1 MHFSGVF
8 INLVI
13 QLAHMKDFKKV
24 FSLSFIL
31 VLFASYVLINSMNE
45 LGLIR
50 SSASIINEV
59 EPVDSSFH
67 TKKEKEVF
75 KKMLR
80 DRSVLEPGQ
89 YFHNSQLCGTCHGYD
104 PTGLSS
110 HDSQG
115 NDVNLHDDWMSSMMA
130 LSAKDPLW
138 RAKVSHEI
146 LVNPSISLEIQNK
159 CTSCHA
165 PQGHFTAI
173 FNGQTHYTLSD
184 LYNDSLGLDGVAC
197 VACHSIGPNGLGNMF
212 TGHIPYDT
220 LFQLYGPFIDPL
232 TGPMQLY
239 TGFTPTYSP
248 HVSEGRFCSPCHTLI
263 TQSVDL
269 NGIPTGRS
277 FVEQSTYHEWVNSN
291 YSLDFITC
299 QNCHMP
305 RLQDSI
311 IIAKDMSTKRYPF
324 NLHKFQGSNEFMLK
338 LIKNNKVDLGVDVPD
353 ANFDSTIAATLIN
366 LQQHT
371 ITMDLVLDS
380 MYSDTAYFSVKLVNL
395 AGHKFPTGYPSRR
408 AIVQFAV
415 VGISGDT
422 LFKSGFFDGNY
433 EVQGI
438 NSTFEPHYD
447 VISQPDQVQIYEMV
461 MGDVNGDKTTV
472 LMRADTMLKDNRLV
486 PQGFSTSHPVYD
498 TTQVVLGVSDDDFN
512 KFNNGMEGSGWDIIQ
527 YRIPINGYS
536 QPFNVVARMY
546 YQAVP
551 PGYLTEMFSHTSSEI
566 DLFKDMYNAADKEP
580 VLMVERMIQG
590 IALGIQNTIQT
601 IPTIWPD
608 PTSDGW
614 INIQWK
620 DIQADEVVVMNLNGQ
635 ILAIYHIEQGISTIR
650 IQLPEASG
658 IYLIDVRARGKR
670 SVQKIIRK

>member
-1 MHFSGVF
+1 
-8 INLVI
+8 
-13 QLAHMKDFKKV
+13 MKDFKKV

-50 SSASIINEV
+50 SSASIININEE

-67 TKKEKEVF
+67 TKKEKEVL

-89 YFHNSQLCGTCHGYD
+89 YFHTSGVCGSCHGYD
-104 PTGLSS
+104 VTGNSS
-110 HDSQG
+110 VDAQG
-115 NDVNLHDDWMSSMMA
+115 NDINLHDDWMSTMMA
-130 LSAKDPLW
+130 LSAKDPFW

-146 LVNPSISLEIQNK
+146 LVNPGISLEIQNK

-165 PQGHFTAI
+165 PMGHYTAL
-173 FNGQTHYTLSD
+173 FNGQTHYTLAD
-184 LYNDSLGLDGVAC
+184 LYADTMGLDGVSC

-212 TGHIPYDT
+212 TGHIPFDT
-220 LFQLYGPFIDPL
+220 LFLIYGPFIDPL

-248 HVSEGRFCSPCHTLI
+248 HVSEGRLCSPCHTLI
-263 TQSVDL
+263 TESVDL

-277 FVEQSTYHEWVNSN
+277 FIEQATYHEWVNSV
-291 YSLDFITC
+291 YSIDEISC
-299 QNCHMP
+299 QRCHMP
-305 RLQDSI
+305 RLMDSVV
-311 IIAKDMSTKRYPF
+311 IAKDLFEKRFPF
-324 NLHKFQGSNEFMLK
+324 NLHTFQGSNEFMLK
-338 LIKNNKVDLGVDVPD
+338 LIKNNKADLGVSVPD
-353 ANFDSTIAATLIN
+353 ANFDSTIAATLVN

-371 ITMDLVLDS
+371 LTMDLVLDS
-380 MYSDTAYFSVKLVNL
+380 MFSDTAYFSVKLVNL
-395 AGHKFPTGYPSRR
+395 AGHKFPSGYPSRR
-408 AIVQFAV
+408 AILQFAV

-433 EVQGI
+433 EVQGM

-472 LMRADTMLKDNRLV
+472 LLRADTMLKDNRLV

-498 TTQVVLGVSDDDFN
+498 TTQVVLGVPDDDFN
-512 KFNNGMEGSGWDIIQ
+512 MYINGMEGSGWDIIQ

-566 DLFKDMYNAADKEP
+566 DLFKDMYNAAEKEP
-580 VLMVERMIQG
+580 VLMAERMIQG
-590 IALGIQNTIQT
+590 IALGIQNTTQT
-601 IPTIWPD
+601 TPTIWPD

-614 INIQWK
+614 INIRWK
-620 DIQADEVVVMNLNGQ
+620 DTQADEVVVMNLNGQ
-635 ILAIYHIEQGISTIR
+635 ILAIYHVEQGLPTIR
-650 IQLPEASG
+650 IQLPETSG
-658 IYLIDVRARGKR
+658 IYLIDVRAGGRR
-670 SVQKIIRK
+670 SIQKVIRK